1 MVRPRLRRHI
11 RFFPNIKFFK
21 PRGVPM
27 RDLEIETLTHE
38 EVEALRLRHLKD
50 LEQEEVAKQ
59 MKTSRT
65 TVQRIL
71 NSGYKKL
78 ITAIVKGKAI
88 AIEDDYEKSN

>member
-1 MVRPRLRRHI
+1 MVRPRLRR
-11 RFFPNIKFFK
+11 RVKFFPNIKFFK

-27 RDLEIETLTHE
+27 QDLIIEVLSHE

-71 NSGYKKL
+71 NSGYKKI
-78 ITAIVKGKAI
+78 ITAIVKGRAI
-88 AIEDDYEKSN
+88 AIKDDDL

>member
-1 MVRPRLRRHI
+1 MVRPRLKRHV

-27 RDLEIETLTHE
+27 RDLQIENLTHE
-38 EVEALRLRHLKD
+38 EVEALRLRHLED
-50 LEQEEVAKQ
+50 MEQEEVAEK

-71 NSGYKKL
+71 NSGYKK
-78 ITAIVKGKAI
+78 IIGAIVHGRAI
-88 AIEDDYEKSN
+88 AIEEDDL